1 MTSTLF
7 DMTGK
12 TAYITGGSK
21 GIGRAIANAFV
32 DHGAAIVLTG
42 RSLEEAERV
51 AADINAGVKR
61 EVAFGSAADLADRT
75 KLIASYDSAVR
86 KLGRID
92 VLVCNAA
99 AHPSTFGPAAT
110 NAPEEYSRLMEWN
123 VVNNAALINHA
134 AVAMKERRDGVIL
147 VTSSSSGIDPAYSV
161 LPYGTSKAGL
171 SFFVRGLAGELAS
184 YNVRINAIAPGLTL
198 SDKLQERIRD
208 NPELVDGMLRQVPLR
223 RFIAPQEIAA
233 GMVFLASEGGKA
245 ITGKTIVMEAGEQG
259 PGVGPISDA

>member
-1 MTSTLF
+1 MPSDLF

-12 TAYITGGSK
+12 IAYITGGTK

-32 DHGAAIVLTG
+32 DHGASIVLTG
-42 RSLEEAERV
+42 RSGQDAELVAAEINERV
-51 AADINAGVKR
+51 GRDAAVGL
-61 EVAFGSAADLADRT
+61 AADLADRAT
-75 KLIASYDSAVR
+75 LIASYDAAVR
-86 KLGRID
+86 RFGRVD

-99 AHPSTFGPAAT
+99 AHAAVFGSAA
-110 NAPEEYSRLMEWN
+110 ASDAEEYSRLMEWN
-123 VVNNAALINHA
+123 IVNNAALINHA

-171 SFFVRGLAGELAS
+171 SFFVRGLAGELAP
-184 YNVRINAIAPGLTL
+184 YNVRVNAIAPGLTL
-198 SDKLQERIRD
+198 SDKLQERMRE
-208 NPELVDGMLRQVPLR
+208 NPQFVDGLLGGVPLR
-223 RFIAPQEIAA
+223 RFIAPREIAA

-259 PGVGPISDA
+259 ALVGPPPEN

>member
-12 TAYITGGSK
+12 TAYITGGTK